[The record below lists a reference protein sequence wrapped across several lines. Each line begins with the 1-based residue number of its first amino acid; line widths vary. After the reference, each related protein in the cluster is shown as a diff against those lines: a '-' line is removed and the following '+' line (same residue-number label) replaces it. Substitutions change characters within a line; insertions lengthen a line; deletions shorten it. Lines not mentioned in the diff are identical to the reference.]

1 MIGGNLIGRGS
12 FGCVF
17 KPEISCNGSKKKRSD
32 KNVSKIFFGKDSL
45 KEAKEELKVDSIIQ
59 KIPNYDD
66 WSHIWTHT
74 CKPQKYQKIRKN
86 DKSVKECIRKARIKE
101 KRY

>member
-17 KPEISCNGSKKKRSD
+17 KPELQCNGSRRKSSD
-32 KNVSKIFFGKDSL
+32 KNVSKILFSKDSL

-59 KIPNYDD
+59 NTKL
-66 WSHIWTHT
+66 
-74 CKPQKYQKIRKN
+74 
-86 DKSVKECIRKARIKE
+86 
-101 KRY
+101 